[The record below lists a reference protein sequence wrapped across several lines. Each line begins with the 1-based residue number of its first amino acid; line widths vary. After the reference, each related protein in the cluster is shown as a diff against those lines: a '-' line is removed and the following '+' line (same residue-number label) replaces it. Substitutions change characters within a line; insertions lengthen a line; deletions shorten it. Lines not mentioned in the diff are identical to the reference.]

1 MTRFYD
7 IDAANAAVPELDGIL
22 RVLAEQRAELVRLR
36 DEVLARGSGGGDGAP
51 TAIAERPS
59 RRSDGARPV
68 DDLRLT
74 RLRMQGLIDQM
85 AAGVARIDAL
95 GLTLR
100 DIEHGLV
107 DFPALVAG
115 RQVWLCWQRG
125 ETSIGFWHSLDS
137 GFSAGGRWPSWH
149 DRALAVVV
157 GRGRA
162 GKGVPAAPRGRTVG
176 GPRGRP
182 GGLRARRLLRGPR
195 AAGAGLDGHAPT
207 SPSGPCCRA

>member
-7 IDAANAAVPELDGIL
+7 LDAANAAVPVLDGIL
-22 RVLAEQRAELVRLR
+22 AVLGEQRAELVRLR

-51 TAIAERPS
+51 TAIAERS
-59 RRSDGARPV
+59 GRPADVPMV

-95 GLTLR
+95 GITLR

-107 DFPALVAG
+107 DFPALVSG

-125 ETSIGFWHSLDS
+125 EPAIGWWHALDG
-137 GFSAGGRWPSWH
+137 GFSGRLP
-149 DRALAVVV
+149 LAEL
-157 GRGRA
+157 A
-162 GKGVPAAPRGRTVG
+162 
-176 GPRGRP
+176 
-182 GGLRARRLLRGPR
+182 
-195 AAGAGLDGHAPT
+195 
-207 SPSGPCCRA
+207 

>member
-1 MTRFYD
+1 MTRYYD
-7 IDAANAAVPELDGIL
+7 LDAANATVSELDGIVG
-22 RVLAEQRAELVRLR
+22 VLADQRAELVRLR
-36 DEVLARGSGGGDGAP
+36 DEVLASGGGGGDGAP
-51 TAIAERPS
+51 TAIAERRTRP
-59 RRSDGARPV
+59 DGAPPV

-125 ETSIGFWHSLDS
+125 ETAIGWWHSLDS
-137 GFSAGGRWPSWH
+137 GFSARRP
-149 DRALAVVV
+149 LAE
-157 GRGRA
+157 
-162 GKGVPAAPRGRTVG
+162 
-176 GPRGRP
+176 
-182 GGLRARRLLRGPR
+182 LE
-195 AAGAGLDGHAPT
+195 
-207 SPSGPCCRA
+207 

>member
-1 MTRFYD
+1 MGPV
-7 IDAANAAVPELDGIL
+7 AATVRRPRSPSG
-22 RVLAEQRAELVRLR
+22 RAGRR
-36 DEVLARGSGGGDGAP
+36 TAP
-51 TAIAERPS
+51 N
-59 RRSDGARPV
+59 V

-125 ETSIGFWHSLDS
+125 ETAIGWWHGLDT
-137 GFSAGGRWPSWH
+137 GFSGRRP
-149 DRALAVVV
+149 LAEL
-157 GRGRA
+157 A
-162 GKGVPAAPRGRTVG
+162 
-176 GPRGRP
+176 
-182 GGLRARRLLRGPR
+182 
-195 AAGAGLDGHAPT
+195 
-207 SPSGPCCRA
+207 

>member
-7 IDAANAAVPELDGIL
+7 IDAANAAVPELDVIVG
-22 RVLAEQRAELVRLR
+22 VLAEQRAELVRLR
-36 DEVLARGSGGGDGAP
+36 DEVLASGNGGGDGAP
-51 TAIAERPS
+51 TALAERPS
-59 RRSDGARPV
+59 GLGETDPPLV

-107 DFPALVAG
+107 DFPALVSG

-125 ETSIGFWHSLDS
+125 EAAIGYWHALDS
-137 GFSAGGRWPSWH
+137 GFSGRRP
-149 DRALAVVV
+149 LAEL
-157 GRGRA
+157 A
-162 GKGVPAAPRGRTVG
+162 
-176 GPRGRP
+176 
-182 GGLRARRLLRGPR
+182 
-195 AAGAGLDGHAPT
+195 
-207 SPSGPCCRA
+207 